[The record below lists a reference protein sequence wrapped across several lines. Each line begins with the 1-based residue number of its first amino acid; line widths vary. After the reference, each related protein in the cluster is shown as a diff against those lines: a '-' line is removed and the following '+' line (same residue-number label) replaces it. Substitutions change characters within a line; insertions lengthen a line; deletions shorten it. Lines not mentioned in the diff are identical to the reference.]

1 MCKLKGV
8 QVDSP
13 TKNVFLSYFHWNS
26 LLSKAEPLHMGLK
39 TATPKEDKDEKRI
52 GKLIKR
58 NPKIKRCLR
67 GLYIKH
73 IEITGQANILEAK
86 TST

>member
-1 MCKLKGV
+1 
-8 QVDSP
+8 
-13 TKNVFLSYFHWNS
+13 
-26 LLSKAEPLHMGLK
+26 MGLK

-86 TST
+86 TSTQTVEVPYSCASGQKYRAIY

>member
-1 MCKLKGV
+1 
-8 QVDSP
+8 
-13 TKNVFLSYFHWNS
+13 
-26 LLSKAEPLHMGLK
+26 MGLK

-86 TST
+86 TPT